1 MEDVALVT
9 TNVPIRFWRRYMNDT
24 YTALP
29 ASCCQQFLEPL
40 NSIETS
46 IQFTLEKESEG
57 KLPFLD
63 VHLEHHSDGSISTT
77 VFQKP
82 THTYKYL
89 DFTSH
94 HPLAHK
100 MAVVRKLQHRA
111 GTISSTIEAHE
122 EEKDHVVSALLKNG
136 YSKWFIHKSASTRRT
151 QCDAVI
157 G

>member
-1 MEDVALVT
+1 MVANLVMEDVGDRALATIV
-9 TNVPIRFWRRYMNDT
+9 FLLGSGRYVDDT

-29 ASCCQQFLEPL
+29 ASCCQEFLEHL
-40 NSIETS
+40 NSIDTS

-63 VHLEHHSDGSISTT
+63 VHLEHHSNGSISIT
-77 VFQKP
+77 VFRKP
-82 THTYKYL
+82 THTDEYL

-100 MAVVRKLQHRA
+100 MAVFHTLQYRA

-122 EEKDHVVSALLKNG
+122 KEKEHVVSALLKNG
-136 YSKWFIHKSASTRRT
+136 YPKWFIQHSP
-151 QCDAVI
+151 CPM
-157 G
+157 